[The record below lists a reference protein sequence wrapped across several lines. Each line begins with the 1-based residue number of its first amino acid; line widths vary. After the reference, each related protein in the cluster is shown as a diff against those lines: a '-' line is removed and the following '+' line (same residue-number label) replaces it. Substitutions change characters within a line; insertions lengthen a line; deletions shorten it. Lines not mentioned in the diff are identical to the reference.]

1 MAKNRYLLTQ
11 ISPLYWGFI
20 VKILER
26 ENVDYYTSL
35 LPRQSMVL
43 DLSVADQRQIEIEAS
58 ANKTTIV
65 ENLVLL
71 GK

>member
-1 MAKNRYLLTQ
+1 
-11 ISPLYWGFI
+11 
-20 VKILER
+20 
-26 ENVDYYTSL
+26 
-35 LPRQSMVL
+35 MVL
-43 DLSVADQRQIEIEAS
+43 DLSVADQRQIDIETS